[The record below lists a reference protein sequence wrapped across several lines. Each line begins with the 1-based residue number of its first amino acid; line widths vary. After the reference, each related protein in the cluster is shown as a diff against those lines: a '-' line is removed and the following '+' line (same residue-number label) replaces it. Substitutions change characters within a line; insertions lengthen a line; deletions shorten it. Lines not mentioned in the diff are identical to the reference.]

1 VVSTQSSSGEDRE
14 QEQNPDEA
22 RVQQLITKTLERYE
36 RLLRRLAQ
44 E

>member
-1 VVSTQSSSGEDRE
+1 MSTQSPSGDDRE

>member
-1 VVSTQSSSGEDRE
+1 MSTGELLGDDLE
-14 QEQNPDEA
+14 QQDPDEA

-36 RLLRRLAQ
+36 RRRRRLIQ

>member
-1 VVSTQSSSGEDRE
+1 MSTQSPSGGDRE

-36 RLLRRLAQ
+36 RLIRRLVQ